1 MEPITIT
8 EKKNLQYDISITS
21 DFESLPG
28 LVSELCPNTVNIL
41 ILTDSNVGKIYLK
54 DIKALLKGYK
64 VTTHTIPAGEASK
77 SKDNAFEILDILY
90 EKGFARSDLLISLG
104 GGVVSDLGGFV
115 ASLYMRGINHII
127 CATTLLAM
135 ADASVGGKTAVDF
148 HDKKNLIGA
157 FYSPRHILM
166 NINTLN
172 TLPDRL
178 YFAGFAEIMKAGLLY
193 DEKFYM
199 WLIEN
204 LYEICEKKTE
214 TVEYMLSRAI
224 EIKQAIV
231 EKDPYEQKGDRM
243 LLNLGH
249 TIGHGI
255 ESVMGD
261 EYIHGECVSLGCVA
275 AAYISYKMGNITS
288 DECYEIRDMF
298 VPFNLPISISTDK
311 TEDIFNALKF
321 DKKNTSGKLRMVLLK
336 KIGKAFVCDDVDK
349 ELVREAIEELN
360 FKEED

>member
-1 MEPITIT
+1 MEPITVT
-8 EKKNLQYDISITS
+8 EKKNLQYDISITN
-21 DFESLPG
+21 DFNNLPDIVASL
-28 LVSELCPNTVNIL
+28 CDKTVNIL
-41 ILTDSNVGKIYLK
+41 ILTDSNVGKLYLK
-54 DIKALLKGYK
+54 EVRSLLKGYK
-64 VTTHTIPAGEASK
+64 VTAHTIPAGESSK
-77 SKDNAFEILDILY
+77 SKENAFEILDILY
-90 EKGFARSDLLISLG
+90 EKGFARTDLLISLG
-104 GGVVSDLGGFV
+104 GGVVSDLGGFA
-115 ASLYMRGINHII
+115 ASLYMRGLNHII
-127 CATTLLAM
+127 CATTLLSM

-166 NINTLN
+166 NISVLN

-178 YFAGFAEIMKAGLLY
+178 YFAGFAEIMKAGLLCDDKY
-193 DEKFYM
+193 YM
-199 WLIEN
+199 WLVEN

-214 TVEYMLSRAI
+214 TVEYMLKRAI

-275 AAYISYKMGNITS
+275 AAYISYKLDYISS
-288 DECYEIRDMF
+288 DEYYEIRDMF

-311 TEDIFNALKF
+311 TDDIFKALKF

-336 KIGKAFVCDDVDK
+336 KIGKAFVYEDVDK
-349 ELVREAIEELN
+349 DLVREAINELN